1 MLRNRRSALLAVL
14 AAACLAAATACS
26 TTVAGTATWPGASL
40 EKVLLTG
47 ADFPDGVVYTRI
59 SQDPGQPDGAGG
71 PSAMLSRPEG
81 CSDGL
86 TDVIAR
92 TAERGPGSA
101 ASYSVGYDGARI
113 AMTVL
118 SWHLDLDAI
127 AATAAR
133 CERFEAYFDP
143 SAQGIPMT
151 TVRVDSP
158 DSDALVY
165 RQTMTLA
172 GTETSVYMAFENVGP
187 MAVFGVAFPTPN
199 PTIAVK
205 ASLPQ
210 TFQDL
215 LERQRERVRSG

>member
-1 MLRNRRSALLAVL
+1 MLAGCCIAA
-14 AAACLAAATACS
+14 AAACSA
-26 TTVAGTATWPGASL
+26 TVAGTPTWPGESL
-40 EKVLLTG
+40 DKVLLTG
-47 ADFPDGVVYTRI
+47 ADFPDGVVYTRV
-59 SQDPGQPDGAGG
+59 QEDLTQPDGAGG

-101 ASYSVGYDGARI
+101 ARYSVGYDGARV

-133 CERFEAYFDP
+133 CERFEAFFDP
-143 SAQGIPMT
+143 SAKGIPMT
-151 TVRVDSP
+151 TVRLPSP
-158 DSDALVY
+158 DSDALFY

-172 GTETSVYMAFENVGP
+172 GTETSVYMAFENIGS

-199 PTIAVK
+199 PTVAVK

-210 TFQDL
+210 TFQDIVD
-215 LERQRERVRSG
+215 RQGARIRSA